1 MDEFE
6 KELKLGFLEEA
17 TQLLAEVES
26 CLLVFEK
33 DPENPA
39 TLDQIFRIAHNIKGS
54 SKAVGFMGMGDFA
67 HEFESFLLRV
77 KNRELK
83 PTRAIADLTLRS
95 VDHLNMMVGQLK
107 ENLDAQFDSRDL
119 LAALHNPP
127 TEAPPPQQTSA
138 HLFDLKAPPPA
149 TPHNQP
155 KASADESIR
164 VSLSRV
170 EKLINFVGEIM
181 ILNSVLREQLRS
193 ADPLIRKTST
203 QLHKITKEIQDLSMS
218 LRMMPLKPTFQKMQR
233 IVRDTS
239 TALGKDVNLILTGED
254 TEVDKTILECLTDPL
269 VHIIRNSVDHGIE
282 ISEKRLERG
291 KPSVGTVELKAF
303 HQSGKLVIQI
313 KDDGGG
319 IDTERLKAKAIERGV
334 LAAGKELTHQEALHL
349 IFHPGLS
356 TKAEVTDI
364 SGRGVGMD
372 VVKTNVEKIQG
383 EIEIESQ
390 FGKGS
395 CFTIILPLTLAIVD
409 AMIIREGDAK
419 FVLPLAQVQ
428 ESLILDPSNIKTARE
443 RDEILLLRDQ
453 TLPLFRLSKLLGVPT
468 KKTVTDQMIVVSHA
482 GNFSFAVVVDEIIE
496 QTQIVIKTL
505 GSELR
510 NLQGFSGSTIL
521 GDGHPALILEL
532 IDLVKIDSKKPTR
545 LSATG
550 AA

>member
-1 MDEFE
+1 
-6 KELKLGFLEEA
+6 
-17 TQLLAEVES
+17 
-26 CLLVFEK
+26 
-33 DPENPA
+33 
-39 TLDQIFRIAHNIKGS
+39 
-54 SKAVGFMGMGDFA
+54 
-67 HEFESFLLRV
+67 
-77 KNRELK
+77 
-83 PTRAIADLTLRS
+83 
-95 VDHLNMMVGQLK
+95 
-107 ENLDAQFDSRDL
+107 L

-127 TEAPPPQQTSA
+127 TEAVGASPQASA
-138 HLFDLKAPPPA
+138 HLFDLKAPPPTA
-149 TPHNQP
+149 MHNQP

-181 ILNSVLREQLRS
+181 ILNSVLREQLRD

-239 TALGKDVNLILTGED
+239 TALGKDVNLILTGEE

-282 ISEKRLERG
+282 VSEKRLERG
-291 KPSVGTVELKAF
+291 KPSAGTVELKAF

-319 IDTERLKAKAIERGV
+319 IDTERLKTKAIERGV
-334 LAAGKELTHQEALHL
+334 LTAGKELTHQEALHL

-390 FGKGS
+390 SGKGS

-550 AA
+550 VA